1 MLAGV
6 PTHLSISGAMKAR
19 MLWIQTRD
27 SVLELFSTS
36 IKEAIYEQHRVHR
49 RLGCHC
55 YSSLV
60 IFWFAL
66 GRRLSV
72 IFIEL
77 VLRQGSMHR

>member
-6 PTHLSISGAMKAR
+6 PTDLSMSGAIEALT
-19 MLWIQTRD
+19 LWIQTRD
-27 SVLELFSTS
+27 LVLELLSTS

-55 YSSLV
+55 YRRLV

-66 GRRLSV
+66 GNPVFALGRIFDRSSCDRR
-72 IFIEL
+72 
-77 VLRQGSMHR
+77 